1 MLSPLLGL
9 AGLARGVRPLRLLY
23 LALAAGLLA
32 GCAALMPVVERPASA
47 ARTAPSDVPLARLAH
62 DAGIAAGQSGVY
74 PLPQASFALDA
85 RLALIAS
92 ARDSLDL
99 QYYVIADDGIGRL
112 ILRGLRDAAQR
123 GVRVRLLLDD
133 LHTTGMDRLLLGL
146 AAEPN
151 VELRLFNPFVSGRD
165 STLARALGLLFDF
178 ARLNHRMHNKLFI
191 ADGAVAIVGG
201 RNLANEYFLRGTEGN
216 FIDFDMLVAGAV
228 LPTLNGGFDAY
239 WNSAQAYPVQA
250 IAAPGRADPDRTTD
264 AALRAAFEVSTRPEN
279 TPAPAPATDTYGL
292 PPLSTALAA
301 GRVKLIAANGR
312 AFADSPAKADPTA
325 PPEASADT
333 VSRRFLT
340 LLGSARSDI
349 LLFSPYFIP
358 GPDTMAELHRV
369 REAGVRVRVV
379 TNSLA
384 VSDEPLVN
392 IGYLH
397 HRRQL
402 LTMGVEL
409 YELSSTRLKRDSAM
423 RELLGSSIG
432 RLHAKMGFLDQRTVL
447 VGSMNIDP
455 RSDRINTEIG
465 LAFDSPTLAQ
475 MIIGT
480 FQVNELAAV
489 YRVRFATGGPGLRWT
504 AVNAGAGD
512 EVLDTDP
519 DTSLWQRLKAALI
532 SWLVPEGQL

>member
-1 MLSPLLGL
+1 
-9 AGLARGVRPLRLLY
+9 
-23 LALAAGLLA
+23 
-32 GCAALMPVVERPASA
+32 MPVVERPVSM
-47 ARTAPSDVPLARLAH
+47 ARTAPADTPLATLARN
-62 DAGIAAGQSGVY
+62 AGIAAGQSGAY

-85 RLALIAS
+85 RLALIANT
-92 ARDSLDL
+92 RDSLDL
-99 QYYVIADDGIGRL
+99 QYDEIADHNIGHL
-112 ILRGLRDAAQR
+112 ILHGLRDAARR
-123 GVRVRLLLDD
+123 GVRVRPLLDD
-133 LHTTGMDRLLLGL
+133 LHTTGMDRPLLGL

-151 VELRLFNPFVSGRD
+151 AEVRLFNPFVSGRE
-165 STLARALGLLFDF
+165 STVARALGLLVDLR
-178 ARLNHRMHNKLFI
+178 RLNHRMHNRLFI

-201 RNLANEYFLRGTEGN
+201 RNLANEYFRRGTEGN
-216 FIDFDMLVAGAV
+216 FIDFDLPVAGA
-228 LPTLNGGFDAY
+228 LLAPLNDGFDTY

-250 IAAPGRADPDRTTD
+250 IVTPGIGNPDGAAD
-264 AALRAAFEVSTRPEN
+264 AAFRAAFEVSTRPES
-279 TPAPAPATDTYGL
+279 TPAPPPATDTCGA

-301 GRVKLIAANGR
+301 GRVKLIAATGR
-312 AFADSPAKADPTA
+312 AFADSPAKADPA
-325 PPEASADT
+325 ADSEASADT
-333 VSRRFLT
+333 VGRRFLK

-358 GPDTMAELHRV
+358 GSDTIDALRRV

-409 YELSSTRLKRDSAM
+409 YGLISTRLNRDSAM

-465 LAFDSPTLAQ
+465 LAFDSPVLAD

-480 FQVNELAAV
+480 FKVNELAAV

-504 AVNAGAGD
+504 AVKAGAGD

-519 DTSLWQRLKAALI
+519 DTSLWQRLKASLI

>member
-1 MLSPLLGL
+1 MLNRRYGPDGLL
-9 AGLARGVRPLRLLY
+9 RRVRRVRLFY
-23 LALAAGLLA
+23 LALAVGLLA
-32 GCAALMPVVERPASA
+32 GCASGMPVVERPLSMARA
-47 ARTAPSDVPLARLAH
+47 APADTPLATLAR
-62 DAGIAAGQSGVY
+62 DAGIAVGESGAY

-85 RLALIAS
+85 RLALIAD

-99 QYYVIADDGIGRL
+99 QCYVIADDGIGHL
-112 ILRGLRDAAQR
+112 ILRGLRDAARR

-151 VELRLFNPFVSGRD
+151 VEVRLFNPFVSGRE
-165 STLARALGLLFDF
+165 STVARALGLLVDLR
-178 ARLNHRMHNKLFI
+178 RLNHRMHNKLFI

-216 FIDFDMLVAGAV
+216 FIDFDLLVAGAV
-228 LPTLNGGFDAY
+228 LAPLNDGFDSY

-250 IAAPGRADPDRTTD
+250 IVAPGIGHPDGTAD
-264 AALRAAFEVSTRPEN
+264 AAFRATFEVSTRPES
-279 TPAPAPATDTYGL
+279 TPAPPPTSDTCGA

-301 GRVKLIAANGR
+301 GRVKLVAAAGR

-325 PPEASADT
+325 DPAADPTADSAASADT
-333 VSRRFLT
+333 VSRRFPK

-358 GPDTMAELHRV
+358 GSDTIDALGRV

-409 YELSSTRLKRDSAM
+409 YELSSTRLKRDSATA
-423 RELLGSSIG
+423 RCANCSAARSGG
-432 RLHAKMGFLDQRTVL
+432 CTPRWGFWTSARCWW
-447 VGSMNIDP
+447 
-455 RSDRINTEIG
+455 
-465 LAFDSPTLAQ
+465 
-475 MIIGT
+475 
-480 FQVNELAAV
+480 
-489 YRVRFATGGPGLRWT
+489 VR
-504 AVNAGAGD
+504 
-512 EVLDTDP
+512 
-519 DTSLWQRLKAALI
+519 
-532 SWLVPEGQL
+532 